1 MIIQSKLTTQFAR
14 HNFRLVLIPL
24 EWKNLRGCLCSALH
38 AEYIV
43 LCDRIKNMDFAR
55 FLLTFSFIYIC
66 LALLYCSTL
75 ADKEEGTE
83 KQEVSIKYTIV

>member
-1 MIIQSKLTTQFAR
+1 
-14 HNFRLVLIPL
+14 
-24 EWKNLRGCLCSALH
+24 
-38 AEYIV
+38 
-43 LCDRIKNMDFAR
+43 MDFAR

-83 KQEVSIKYTIV
+83 KQEVSVKYTIV